1 MDFKGKKAAQFCCN
15 NGREILSLMQLVACI
30 ILDIDEMYHNS
41 FDFIMFTIEA
51 ITWFEDM
58 NPQFKVKMVWR
69 FHLKLFIFINLFLSF
84 PRYIICN

>member
-1 MDFKGKKAAQFCCN
+1 MAEELRSMDFKGKKAAQFCCN

-58 NPQFKVKMVWR
+58 NPLFQKTEAC
-69 FHLKLFIFINLFLSF
+69 LKPGGVSLLIKSL
-84 PRYIICN
+84 R

>member
-1 MDFKGKKAAQFCCN
+1 MAEELRSMDFKGKKAAQFCCN
-15 NGREILSLMQLVACI
+15 NGREILSLMQFVACI

-58 NPQFKVKMVWR
+58 NPLFQKTAVC
-69 FHLKLFIFINLFLSF
+69 LKPGGVSLLIKSL
-84 PRYIICN
+84 R